1 MMKKS
6 IHHIKMPRPKP
17 FPTAP
22 MPSDAVIQK
31 NVDYRAV
38 KLRRLI

>member
-1 MMKKS
+1 MKKG
-6 IHHIKMPRPKP
+6 IKYIPMPRPKP

-22 MPSDAVIQK
+22 MPGDAVIQK